1 MNNWLS
7 EPASLAN
14 NNHAGFGSSNDPS
27 MAFLQPPSTIDP
39 SQFQNQRFLNGAAR
53 NGSPA
58 FHNPSYQ
65 VNPVIPSKRQREDSF
80 GTSPRQAP
88 GALPGSRSQTPGQI
102 PYPGYNSN
110 GNGAPHF
117 SNAPTPFQ
125 HLQTAPSSTATP
137 SPTVQQLNFTQAGGP
152 QRVATASPNAYSPH
166 HGGPQMSPAHSEHV
180 SRGGTPHDNPT
191 GFMHNS
197 PYGQGVPQQQFNPNL
212 NMPSGQMQMNPQLN
226 LAQNHMQ
233 AQGMSAQQRAYQMQI
248 QAQAR
253 SQAAQ
258 GRPMSSGLNNPG
270 MQMPNPQM
278 AALQHQNK
286 PNSPEEFVKNLQ
298 GFMASIGQTVN
309 VNPVICER
317 RLNVMQMF
325 VAVVKSGG
333 SARVTKLNQWPYV
346 AQQFG
351 FPPPQCHMAAQE
363 LRSYWMTNLA
373 PYENMWLTKKQN
385 KGQVQGMP
393 GQPGVPNNLQNQ
405 MSPGRSGLSNHDQG
419 VQNHQ
424 RSPSDAASM
433 KMNGV
438 VPNNFQ
444 QPTMNGYIPPSQLA
458 EQSNHQQNLAHHK
471 PNLSRQLDG
480 AQMNGIPATFPTPS
494 PAKRP
499 ESASERAMQIDPGLQ
514 MPPKMPIEDPFR
526 PDVLPESRLHGSI
539 NIDEMFAFSH
549 SLIEVKPTVPTFREL
564 GVIDIHALIMSI
576 KSGIHAEVR
585 MALDTLTTLSVE
597 QGLQL
602 SLDNCDDLIETLI
615 DCAQEQAD
623 FLAENAA
630 EVSDEMLISSYE
642 DVIRGCRVET
652 ESLLNIPE
660 FGGLDYDLDR
670 AVDRL
675 ICITTLIRNF
685 SFYEA
690 NFNVLG
696 MSEVVRFLT
705 NVIRHLGTKEM
716 LLRTNRN
723 TLDFM
728 KDVIIYLS
736 NLSHS
741 IQLPGKEEAL
751 CLLHFLLSFAPCPP
765 PITASSDKITFTMY
779 NPNIHK
785 YTPSAV
791 DSLAKLLARDEPNRT
806 YYKSIYSADAASSP
820 PYELLTRTFGLAI
833 SPLPVATMNPR
844 AIVGARKPFLLQGM
858 LAAEILSN
866 LAPGSDHGLARSW
879 LESTDG
885 FAISLLRLVGLL
897 SAEHRPQPP
906 QRHPQGGR
914 SAPELDA
921 DAYGAITHRA
931 MAVLKRLVE
940 KSRNGENGD
949 FRLPAGIIPKK
960 ETLLGAL
967 VTKEID
973 AQVLKQLC
981 TYSAL
986 DE

>member
-1 MNNWLS
+1 
-7 EPASLAN
+7 
-14 NNHAGFGSSNDPS
+14 

-39 SQFQNQRFLNGAAR
+39 SQFQNQRFFNGAAR

-88 GALPGSRSQTPGQI
+88 GVLPASRSQTPGQV

-125 HLQTAPSSTATP
+125 YLQTATTSNATP
-137 SPTVQQLNFTQAGGP
+137 SPTAQQLNFTQAGGP

-166 HGGPQMSPAHSEHV
+166 HAGTQMSPAHSDHV

-191 GFMHNS
+191 GFMHNN
-197 PYGQGVPQQQFNPNL
+197 PYGQGLPQQQFNSNL
-212 NMPSGQMQMNPQLN
+212 NNPSGQMQLNPQLN
-226 LAQNHMQ
+226 LAQQQIQ
-233 AQGMSAQQRAYQMQI
+233 AQGMSAQQRAYQMQMQTQAR
-248 QAQAR
+248 QAQG
-253 SQAAQ
+253 QVVQ
-258 GRPMSSGLNNPG
+258 GRPMSSGINNPG

-278 AALQHQNK
+278 PALPNMQHQNK
-286 PNSPEEFVKNLQ
+286 PNSPEEFVRNLQ
-298 GFMASIGQTVN
+298 GFMTSIGRDVN

-317 RLNVMQMF
+317 RLNAMQLF
-325 VAVVKSGG
+325 IAVVKSGG
-333 SARVTKLNQWPYV
+333 SARVTKLTQWPHV
-346 AQQFG
+346 AQQLG
-351 FPPPQCHMAAQE
+351 FPPHQVHIAAQE
-363 LRSYWMTNLA
+363 LIAYWRANLA
-373 PYENMWLTKKQN
+373 PYENMWQMKKQN
-385 KGQVQGMP
+385 KIQGQGQGQGQGMP
-393 GQPGVPNNLQNQ
+393 GQPAIQNNLQNQ
-405 MSPGRSGLSNHDQG
+405 MSPGRIGMPNHDQG
-419 VQNHQ
+419 AQNHR
-424 RSPSDAASM
+424 RSPSEAGSM

-438 VPNNFQ
+438 ATNNFQ
-444 QPTMNGYIPPSQLA
+444 QPAINGYIPPSQLA
-458 EQSNHQQNLAHHK
+458 EQSGHQQNMQHHK
-471 PNLSRQLDG
+471 PNLSRQPDAGQL
-480 AQMNGIPATFPTPS
+480 NGIPVTFPTPS

-499 ESASERAMQIDPGLQ
+499 DTSSERTLQVDSGLQ

-526 PDVLPESRLHGSI
+526 PEVLPESRLHGPI
-539 NIDEMFAFSH
+539 NVDEMFAFSH
-549 SLIEVKPTVPTFREL
+549 SLIEVKPIVPSFREL

-585 MALDTLTTLSVE
+585 MALDTLTILSVE

-602 SLDNCDDLIETLI
+602 SLENCDDLIETLV
-615 DCAQEQAD
+615 DCAQEQVD

-642 DVIRGCRVET
+642 DVIRGCRIET
-652 ESLLNIPE
+652 ESLQDIPE
-660 FGGLDYDLDR
+660 FGSLDHDLDR

-716 LLRTNRN
+716 LLRTSRN

-765 PITASSDKITFTMY
+765 PITASSDKISFTMY

-844 AIVGARKPFLLQGM
+844 ATVGARKPFLLQGM

-866 LAPGSDHGLARSW
+866 LAPGSEYGLARSW

-885 FAISLLRLVGLL
+885 FAVSLLRLVGLL

-906 QRHPQGGR
+906 QRHSQGGR
-914 SAPELDA
+914 SGPELDA

-940 KSRNGENGD
+940 KSRSSENSD
-949 FRLPAGIIPKK
+949 FRLPPGIIPKK

-973 AQVLKQLC
+973 TQVLKQLC

>member
-1 MNNWLS
+1 M
-7 EPASLAN
+7 
-14 NNHAGFGSSNDPS
+14 
-27 MAFLQPPSTIDP
+27 Q
-39 SQFQNQRFLNGAAR
+39 
-53 NGSPA
+53 
-58 FHNPSYQ
+58 
-65 VNPVIPSKRQREDSF
+65 
-80 GTSPRQAP
+80 
-88 GALPGSRSQTPGQI
+88 
-102 PYPGYNSN
+102 
-110 GNGAPHF
+110 
-117 SNAPTPFQ
+117 
-125 HLQTAPSSTATP
+125 
-137 SPTVQQLNFTQAGGP
+137 
-152 QRVATASPNAYSPH
+152 
-166 HGGPQMSPAHSEHV
+166 
-180 SRGGTPHDNPT
+180 
-191 GFMHNS
+191 NS
-197 PYGQGVPQQQFNPNL
+197 PFGQGLPQQQFNPNL
-212 NMPSGQMQMNPQLN
+212 SLSSGQMQINPQLN
-226 LAQNHMQ
+226 LAQQHMQ
-233 AQGMSAQQRAYQMQI
+233 QQGISAQQRAYQMQI

-253 SQAAQ
+253 QAQSQAAQ
-258 GRPMSSGLNNPG
+258 GRPMSSGPNNPG

-278 AALQHQNK
+278 AALQNIQHQNK
-286 PNSPEEFVKNLQ
+286 PNSPDEFVRNLQ
-298 GFMASIGQTVN
+298 GYMASIGQTVN
-309 VNPVICER
+309 INPVICER
-317 RLNVMQMF
+317 RLNVMQLF
-325 VAVVKSGG
+325 VTVVKSGG
-333 SARVTKLNQWPYV
+333 SARVTKMGQWPV
-346 AQQFG
+346 IAQQFP
-351 FPPPQCHMAAQE
+351 FPPPQFHTAAQE
-363 LRSYWMTNLA
+363 LHTYWMTNLA

-385 KGQVQGMP
+385 KSQGQGMP
-393 GQPGVPNNLQNQ
+393 GQPGVQSSLQNQ
-405 MSPGRSGLSNHDQG
+405 MSPGRSGLPTHDQG

-424 RSPSDAASM
+424 RSPPDAGTM

-458 EQSNHQQNLAHHK
+458 EQSNHQQTLSHHK

-480 AQMNGIPATFPTPS
+480 AQLNGIPANFPTPS

-499 ESASERAMQIDPGLQ
+499 ESASERTRQIDPELQ
-514 MPPKMPIEDPFR
+514 MPPKAPIQDPFK
-526 PDVLPESRLHGSI
+526 PDMLSESRLHGPI
-539 NIDEMFAFSH
+539 NVDEMFALSH

-564 GVIDIHALIMSI
+564 GIIDIHALIMSI

-585 MALDTLTTLSVE
+585 LALDTLTILSVE

-615 DCAQEQAD
+615 DCAQEQVD
-623 FLAENAA
+623 FLAESAA

-642 DVIRGCRVET
+642 DVMRGCRIET
-652 ESLLNIPE
+652 ESLQSIPE
-660 FGGLDYDLDR
+660 FGSLDYDLDR

-705 NVIRHLGTKEM
+705 NVIGHLGTKEM

-833 SPLPVATMNPR
+833 SPLPVASTNPR

-885 FAISLLRLVGLL
+885 FAVSLLRLVGLL
-897 SAEHRPQPP
+897 SAEHRPPPPP
-906 QRHPQGGR
+906 QRHPQAARG
-914 SAPELDA
+914 APELDA

-949 FRLPAGIIPKK
+949 LRLPSGIIPKK

-967 VTKEID
+967 VAKEID

>member
-1 MNNWLS
+1 
-7 EPASLAN
+7 
-14 NNHAGFGSSNDPS
+14 
-27 MAFLQPPSTIDP
+27 
-39 SQFQNQRFLNGAAR
+39 
-53 NGSPA
+53 
-58 FHNPSYQ
+58 
-65 VNPVIPSKRQREDSF
+65 
-80 GTSPRQAP
+80 
-88 GALPGSRSQTPGQI
+88 
-102 PYPGYNSN
+102 
-110 GNGAPHF
+110 
-117 SNAPTPFQ
+117 
-125 HLQTAPSSTATP
+125 
-137 SPTVQQLNFTQAGGP
+137 
-152 QRVATASPNAYSPH
+152 
-166 HGGPQMSPAHSEHV
+166 MSPAHSDHV
-180 SRGGTPHDNPT
+180 SRGGTPHDNPA
-191 GFMHNS
+191 GFMHGS
-197 PYGQGVPQQQFNPNL
+197 PYGQGMPQQQFNPNL
-212 NMPSGQMQMNPQLN
+212 NLSSGQVQMNPQLN
-226 LAQNHMQ
+226 LAQQQHMQ
-233 AQGMSAQQRAYQMQI
+233 AQGMSAQHRAYQMQI

-253 SQAAQ
+253 QAQSQAAQ
-258 GRPMSSGLNNPG
+258 GRPISSGLNNSG

-278 AALQHQNK
+278 AALQNMQHQNK
-286 PNSPEEFVKNLQ
+286 PNSPEEFVRNLQ
-298 GFMASIGQTVN
+298 GFMASICQTVN

-317 RLNVMQMF
+317 RLSVMQLF

-333 SARVTKLNQWPYV
+333 STRVTKLSHWPAV

-351 FPPPQCHMAAQE
+351 FPPPQIHIAAQE
-363 LRSYWMTNLA
+363 LRTYWMTNLA

-385 KGQVQGMP
+385 KSQVQGIP
-393 GQPGVPNNLQNQ
+393 GQPGVQNNLQNQ
-405 MSPGRSGLSNHDQG
+405 MSPGRSGLPNHDQG

-424 RSPSDAASM
+424 RSPSDAGTM

-438 VPNNFQ
+438 APNTFQ

-458 EQSNHQQNLAHHK
+458 EQSNHQQNMPHHK

-480 AQMNGIPATFPTPS
+480 AQPNGIPTNFPTPS

-499 ESASERAMQIDPGLQ
+499 DSGSERTIQIDPGLQ

-526 PDVLPESRLHGSI
+526 PNVLPESRLHGPI
-539 NIDEMFAFSH
+539 NIDETFALSH

-564 GVIDIHALIMSI
+564 GLIDIHALIMSI

-585 MALDTLTTLSVE
+585 LALDTLTILSVE

-615 DCAQEQAD
+615 DCAQEQVD

-642 DVIRGCRVET
+642 DVIRGCRIET
-652 ESLLNIPE
+652 ESLQDIPE
-660 FGGLDYDLDR
+660 FGSLDYDLDR

-705 NVIRHLGTKEM
+705 NVVRHLGTKEM

-765 PITASSDKITFTMY
+765 PITASSDKINFTMY
-779 NPNIHK
+779 NPSIHK

-885 FAISLLRLVGLL
+885 FAVSLLRLVGLL

-914 SAPELDA
+914 GAPELDA
-921 DAYGAITHRA
+921 DAYAAITHRA

-940 KSRNGENGD
+940 KSRNGENGEC
-949 FRLPAGIIPKK
+949 RLPAGIIPKK

-967 VTKEID
+967 VMKEID

>member
-1 MNNWLS
+1 
-7 EPASLAN
+7 
-14 NNHAGFGSSNDPS
+14 
-27 MAFLQPPSTIDP
+27 
-39 SQFQNQRFLNGAAR
+39 
-53 NGSPA
+53 
-58 FHNPSYQ
+58 
-65 VNPVIPSKRQREDSF
+65 
-80 GTSPRQAP
+80 
-88 GALPGSRSQTPGQI
+88 
-102 PYPGYNSN
+102 
-110 GNGAPHF
+110 
-117 SNAPTPFQ
+117 
-125 HLQTAPSSTATP
+125 
-137 SPTVQQLNFTQAGGP
+137 
-152 QRVATASPNAYSPH
+152 
-166 HGGPQMSPAHSEHV
+166 MSPAQSDHI
-180 SRGGTPHDNPT
+180 SRGGTPHDNPA

-197 PYGQGVPQQQFNPNL
+197 PYGQGMPQQQFNPNMNNL
-212 NMPSGQMQMNPQLN
+212 AGQMQMNPQMTM
-226 LAQNHMQ
+226 AQQHMQ
-233 AQGMSAQQRAYQMQI
+233 GQGMSAQQRAYQMQI

-253 SQAAQ
+253 RAQSQAAQ
-258 GRPMSSGLNNPG
+258 GRPMSSGSSNPG
-270 MQMPNPQM
+270 MQMPNPQL
-278 AALQHQNK
+278 AALQNMQHQNK
-286 PNSPEEFVKNLQ
+286 PNSPEEFVRNLQ
-298 GFMASIGQTVN
+298 GFMASIGQTIN
-309 VNPVICER
+309 VNPIICDR
-317 RLNVMQMF
+317 RLNVMQLF
-325 VAVVKSGG
+325 VAVAKSGG
-333 SARVTKLNQWPYV
+333 SARVTKLNQWPHV
-346 AQQFG
+346 AQQFA
-351 FPPPQCHMAAQE
+351 FPPQQIHAAAQE
-363 LRSYWMTNLA
+363 LRSYWITNLQ
-373 PYENMWLTKKQN
+373 PYETFWVTKKQT
-385 KGQVQGMP
+385 KSQGPGMP
-393 GQPGVPNNLQNQ
+393 GQPGVPDNLQNQ
-405 MSPGRSGLSNHDQG
+405 MSPGRSGLPNHDQSI
-419 VQNHQ
+419 QNHG
-424 RSPSDAASM
+424 RSPSDAGSM

-438 VPNNFQ
+438 VSNNFQ
-444 QPTMNGYIPPSQLA
+444 QPAMNGYIPPSQLA
-458 EQSNHQQNLAHHK
+458 EQSNHQQNMVHHK
-471 PNLSRQLDG
+471 PNMSRQLDG
-480 AQMNGIPATFPTPS
+480 PPINGVSTAFPSPS

-499 ESASERAMQIDPGLQ
+499 DSSSGRPVQVDPGLQ
-514 MPPKMPIEDPFR
+514 LPPKMPIEDPFR
-526 PDVLPESRLHGSI
+526 PDVLVESRLHGPI
-539 NIDEMFAFSH
+539 NVDEMFAFSH

-576 KSGIHAEVR
+576 KSGLHAEVR
-585 MALDTLTTLSVE
+585 MALDTLTILSVE

-615 DCAQEQAD
+615 DCAQEQVD

-642 DVIRGCRVET
+642 DVIRGCRIET
-652 ESLLNIPE
+652 ESLQDIPE
-660 FGGLDYDLDR
+660 FGSLDYDLDH

-696 MSEVVRFLT
+696 MSEVVRLLT

-728 KDVIIYLS
+728 KDVIVYLS

-820 PYELLTRTFGLAI
+820 TYELLTRTFGLAI
-833 SPLPVATMNPR
+833 SPLPVATMNAR

-879 LESTDG
+879 LKSTDG
-885 FAISLLRLVGLL
+885 FAVSLLRLVGLL
-897 SAEHRPQPP
+897 SGEHRTPPP

-921 DAYGAITHRA
+921 DAYGAITQRA
-931 MAVLKRLVE
+931 LAVLKRLVE
-940 KSRNGENGD
+940 KSRNGDNGD
-949 FRLPAGIIPKK
+949 FHLPPGIIPKK

-967 VTKEID
+967 VAKDID

-981 TYSAL
+981 MYSAL

>member
-1 MNNWLS
+1 
-7 EPASLAN
+7 
-14 NNHAGFGSSNDPS
+14 
-27 MAFLQPPSTIDP
+27 
-39 SQFQNQRFLNGAAR
+39 
-53 NGSPA
+53 
-58 FHNPSYQ
+58 
-65 VNPVIPSKRQREDSF
+65 
-80 GTSPRQAP
+80 
-88 GALPGSRSQTPGQI
+88 
-102 PYPGYNSN
+102 
-110 GNGAPHF
+110 
-117 SNAPTPFQ
+117 
-125 HLQTAPSSTATP
+125 
-137 SPTVQQLNFTQAGGP
+137 
-152 QRVATASPNAYSPH
+152 
-166 HGGPQMSPAHSEHV
+166 MSPAHSDHL
-180 SRGGTPHDNPT
+180 SRGGTPHDNAA

-197 PYGQGVPQQQFNPNL
+197 PYGQGMPQQQFNPNM
-212 NMPSGQMQMNPQLN
+212 NNPPGQMQMNPQMTM
-226 LAQNHMQ
+226 AQQHMQ
-233 AQGMSAQQRAYQMQI
+233 GQGMSAQQRAYQMQI

-253 SQAAQ
+253 QAQSQAAQ
-258 GRPMSSGLNNPG
+258 GRPMSSGLSNPS

-278 AALQHQNK
+278 AALQNMQHQHK
-286 PNSPEEFVKNLQ
+286 PNSPEEFVRNLQ
-298 GFMASIGQTVN
+298 AFMASIGQSVN
-309 VNPVICER
+309 VNPVICDR
-317 RLNVMQMF
+317 RLNVMQLF

-333 SARVTKLNQWPYV
+333 SARVTKLNQWPFV

-351 FPPPQCHMAAQE
+351 FPPPQFLAAAQE
-363 LRSYWMTNLA
+363 LRSYWMTNLQS
-373 PYENMWLTKKQN
+373 YENMWLTKKQN
-385 KGQVQGMP
+385 KGQGQGMP
-393 GQPGVPNNLQNQ
+393 GQPGVPNDLQNQ
-405 MSPGRSGLSNHDQG
+405 MSPGRSGLPNHDQG
-419 VQNHQ
+419 VQSHG
-424 RSPSDAASM
+424 RSPSDAGSM

-438 VPNNFQ
+438 ASNNLQ
-444 QPTMNGYIPPSQLA
+444 QPAMNGYIPPSQLA
-458 EQSNHQQNLAHHK
+458 EQSSHQQSMAHHK

-480 AQMNGIPATFPTPS
+480 PQVNGVSTTFPTPS
-494 PAKRP
+494 PSKRP
-499 ESASERAMQIDPGLQ
+499 DSGSGRPVQLDPTSQ

-526 PDVLPESRLHGSI
+526 PDVLLESRLHGPI
-539 NIDEMFAFSH
+539 NVDEMFAFSH

-576 KSGIHAEVR
+576 KSGMHAELR
-585 MALDTLTTLSVE
+585 LALDTLTILSVE

-615 DCAQEQAD
+615 DCAQEQVD

-642 DVIRGCRVET
+642 DVIRGCRMET
-652 ESLLNIPE
+652 ESLQDIPE
-660 FGGLDYDLDR
+660 FGSLDYDLDR

-765 PITASSDKITFTMY
+765 PIAASSDKITFTMY

-820 PYELLTRTFGLAI
+820 SYELLTRTFGLAI
-833 SPLPVATMNPR
+833 SPLPVATMNAR

-866 LAPGSDHGLARSW
+866 LAPGSDNGLARSW

-885 FAISLLRLVGLL
+885 FAVSLLRLVGLL

-906 QRHPQGGR
+906 QRHSQGGR

-940 KSRNGENGD
+940 KSRTGDSGD
-949 FRLPAGIIPKK
+949 FRLPPGIIPKK

-967 VTKEID
+967 VAKEID

-981 TYSAL
+981 MYSAL